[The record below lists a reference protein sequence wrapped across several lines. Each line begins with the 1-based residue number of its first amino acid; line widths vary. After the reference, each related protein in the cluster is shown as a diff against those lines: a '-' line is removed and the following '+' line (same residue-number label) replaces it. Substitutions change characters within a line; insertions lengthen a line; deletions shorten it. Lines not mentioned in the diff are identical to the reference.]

1 MPGTGHTRRL
11 TEGSESSWLSL
22 LLLGRDGR
30 PEVRPPKAGI
40 TQAACHQVTSAGLY
54 TLRRAGCSPAPP
66 PTLRLGWNTVSF
78 LAWTPSAQLLQE
90 GLRAHSFPERS
101 QELNK
106 ATRGLEN
113 KGEGEVPDNL
123 KMRSLP
129 PSRPPFQL
137 WQPGKLA
144 VTSGGQVGGF
154 RTFCRPRPP
163 PQSHGA
169 AKLSFHPDD
178 KVSLKILLSRS
189 KFL

>member
-1 MPGTGHTRRL
+1 MPGTGHTQRL

-22 LLLGRDGR
+22 LLLGWEGR
-30 PEVRPPKAGI
+30 PKVLPHKAGI

-54 TLRRAGCSPAPP
+54 TLRQGGQLASTAS
-66 PTLRLGWNTVSF
+66 NTQVRMEHGVF
-78 LAWTPSAQLLQE
+78 LAWTPSAQLLLE

-106 ATRGLEN
+106 ATQGLEN
-113 KGEGEVPDNL
+113 KGKGEVPDNP

-144 VTSGGQVGGF
+144 VTSGGQVSGF
-154 RTFCRPRPP
+154 RTFCCPRTPP
-163 PQSHGA
+163 PSHGA
-169 AKLSFHPDD
+169 VKLSFHPDD
-178 KVSLKILLSRS
+178 DGKPEDPLVVL
-189 KFL
+189 

>member
-1 MPGTGHTRRL
+1 MAGRADLKSFPQGGNHPGGPSPSHKCRALHPEARGPLASTASNTQVRL
-11 TEGSESSWLSL
+11 EH
-22 LLLGRDGR
+22 D
-30 PEVRPPKAGI
+30 V
-40 TQAACHQVTSAGLY
+40 
-54 TLRRAGCSPAPP
+54 
-66 PTLRLGWNTVSF
+66 F

-113 KGEGEVPDNL
+113 KGEGEVPDNP

-144 VTSGGQVGGF
+144 VTWGWGGARSVASA
-154 RTFCRPRPP
+154 RSAAPTPHPR
-163 PQSHGA
+163 A
-169 AKLSFHPDD
+169 TALVSFLFILTTM
-178 KVSLKILLSRS
+178 VSLKILLLHS